1 MRIMEIGKLIG
12 EQLIR
17 KAEFK
22 PSGEGDYH
30 SGTQENL
37 LAAEAAEVIKK
48 GDPDKVRFFAA
59 GVFDQIQEK
68 LKEKDA
74 EIERLKLRCYE
85 MSVRDFEEGIWLI
98 KGNGMTRIRSCEED
112 DAMEAFIHRHTP

>member
-1 MRIMEIGKLIG
+1 MRIIEVGKLIG

-22 PSGEGDYH
+22 PSGKGDYH
-30 SGTQENL
+30 SATQENL
-37 LAAEAAEVIKK
+37 LAAEASDIIKG
-48 GDPDKVRFFAA
+48 GDPEEVRRFAA
-59 GVFDQIQEK
+59 GVFNQIQEK

-85 MSVRDFEEGIWLI
+85 MGTRDFEEGIWLF
-98 KGNGMTRIRSCEED
+98 KGGGMTRIRSCEED